1 MCVCV
6 SLCVY
11 YVCLCHLF
19 PCVSESVIVS
29 MCVCVS
35 LHVSVYIHVCIF
47 TCMFSVPPGMSV
59 YASVSLCVSGKGCSG
74 SPPLTMKTSVRGGLR
89 SSLKTPIQ
97 TSHPESPDSV
107 YRDPSQPFLDERKQ
121 PLVMAEERRRVPRVE
136 PAHLLFSSPSLHIIL
151 PDTFTTC
158 Q

>member
-1 MCVCV
+1 MCICV

-11 YVCLCHLF
+11 YVCLCRLF

-74 SPPLTMKTSVRGGLR
+74 SPPLTMKTSVCQRR
-89 SSLKTPIQ
+89 SQVQ

-107 YRDPSQPFLDERKQ
+107 HRDPSQPFLDERKQ
-121 PLVMAEERRRVPRVE
+121 PPVMAEERRRVPRVG
-136 PAHLLFSSPSLHIIL
+136 PAHLLFSSPSLHITL